1 MVAPTTAE
9 SFTSAAFTV
18 AVTDQEDVAIEDA
31 DISWTIVPTGSETAD
46 SKVTIANGVVSV
58 AKGFD
63 AGENHVKKF
72 TVTATATKIMKAR
85 AQQLK

>member
-31 DISWTIVPTGSETAD
+31 DISWTIVPTG
-46 SKVTIANGVVSV
+46 
-58 AKGFD
+58 
-63 AGENHVKKF
+63 
-72 TVTATATKIMKAR
+72 R
-85 AQQLK
+85 Q